1 MLNMQPMRKT
11 MPTIR
16 PSHPNPAAETTL
28 SARATPAGRRTRTP
42 RRSRIGLVA
51 ATSALL
57 AAGCGNLPN
66 LPFGGGS
73 GTGASGTSTTGTAAT
88 PAAAPAATDNSPA
101 LPTAVRV
108 VSLSSDGLAGF
119 FPFEGTTTTATRA
132 DMRREQST
140 MKGTGAVSRLFMRN
154 LDSAHIT
161 RLDRKL
167 VYGLDIPK
175 AEYTE
180 CPLAGCPVPAQEPRP
195 TREPQEPQSTR
206 EPGCT
211 MKIASNKFDV
221 KPTQQRKA
229 INGFDTEQYAVDW
242 SVVFEDPS
250 KRRST
255 LQLTVD
261 VWTSP
266 VTGPMR
272 EAMAVESSYNRAAA
286 AAMQRAMG
294 ERAAAM
300 PPQLAE
306 AMNRYFA
313 QSLTAADR
321 AGLLNAMRQL
331 ERVRGEQIL
340 TTFKLFYRGEACG
353 GAAQDSG
360 GAAGGSGGAGG
371 VAGALAGL
379 LGNRGAA
386 SGGGEQPL
394 LSFTQEVKN
403 WRVEPVR
410 DSQFVPPPQF
420 KRSNPP
426 R

>member
-1 MLNMQPMRKT
+1 
-11 MPTIR
+11 
-16 PSHPNPAAETTL
+16 
-28 SARATPAGRRTRTP
+28 
-42 RRSRIGLVA
+42 
-51 ATSALL
+51 
-57 AAGCGNLPN
+57 
-66 LPFGGGS
+66 
-73 GTGASGTSTTGTAAT
+73 
-88 PAAAPAATDNSPA
+88 
-101 LPTAVRV
+101 
-108 VSLSSDGLAGF
+108 
-119 FPFEGTTTTATRA
+119 
-132 DMRREQST
+132 
-140 MKGTGAVSRLFMRN
+140 
-154 LDSAHIT
+154 
-161 RLDRKL
+161 
-167 VYGLDIPK
+167 
-175 AEYTE
+175 
-180 CPLAGCPVPAQEPRP
+180 
-195 TREPQEPQSTR
+195 
-206 EPGCT
+206 

-266 VTGPMR
+266 VTAPMR
-272 EAMAVESSYNRAAA
+272 DAMAVESSYNRAAA
-286 AAMQRAMG
+286 AAMQRAIAERG
-294 ERAAAM
+294 DRAAAM

-321 AGLLNAMRQL
+321 ANLLGAMRQL

-353 GAAQDSG
+353 GAAQESG
-360 GAAGGSGGAGG
+360 GAAGGGSGG

-379 LGNRGAA
+379 LGNRGAS

-394 LSFTQEVKN
+394 LSFTQEVKS

-410 DSQFVPPPQF
+410 DSQFVPPPAF